1 MTNKLATLTALAA
14 LALSPAVTL
23 AQSPTAP
30 STTPPAA
37 TDPAA
42 PPAAPAP
49 AEKMPQTPATPTVTA
64 NTPKFVDAQ
73 ASGQMLLN
81 TDLIG
86 ADVVTSN
93 DEKLGDISD
102 ILLEKD
108 GKAVAA
114 VIDVGGFLGIGAK
127 PVAVSFDSLTMAPT
141 DKGQKIVVAMS
152 KDDLNNA
159 PQFKTLKETRS
170 ASGTPSQ

>member
-14 LALSPAVTL
+14 LALSPAVAL
-23 AQSPTAP
+23 AQSPTTPDA
-30 STTPPAA
+30 TPPAA

-49 AEKMPQTPATPTVTA
+49 AEKMPSSPPANPTVVPT
-64 NTPKFVDAQ
+64 TPKFVESQ
-73 ASGQMLLN
+73 QSGQMLSS
-81 TDLIG
+81 DLIG
-86 ADVVTSN
+86 TDVVTSN

-102 ILLEKD
+102 VLLEKD

-127 PVAVSFDSLTMAPT
+127 PVAVSFDSLTMAPS
-141 DKGQKIVVAMS
+141 DSGQKIVVALT
-152 KDDLNNA
+152 KEELNNA
-159 PQFKTLKETRS
+159 PQFKTLEENRS
-170 ASGTPSQ
+170 ASSTPSQ

>member
-23 AQSPTAP
+23 AQSPTTP
-30 STTPPAA
+30 ETTPPAA
-37 TDPAA
+37 TEPAA

-49 AEKMPQTPATPTVTA
+49 AEKMATPPVTTVAPT
-64 NTPKFVDAQ
+64 TPKFVDAQ
-73 ASGQMLLN
+73 AGGQMLSS
-81 TDLIG
+81 DLIG
-86 ADVVTSN
+86 TDVVTAT

-102 ILLEKD
+102 ILFEKD
-108 GKAVAA
+108 GQAVAA

-141 DKGQKIVVAMS
+141 DSGQKIVVAMT
-152 KDDLNNA
+152 KEELNNA
-159 PQFKTLKETRS
+159 PQFKTLEETRS